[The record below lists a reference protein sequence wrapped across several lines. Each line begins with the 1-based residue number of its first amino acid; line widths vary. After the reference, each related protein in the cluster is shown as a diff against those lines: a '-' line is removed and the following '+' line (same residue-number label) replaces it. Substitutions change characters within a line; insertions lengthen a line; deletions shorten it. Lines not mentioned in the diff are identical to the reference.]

1 MRYTHMQQ
9 IKIRLSFLEF
19 LLVNSSSTLTAA
31 QVPFE
36 LADTLRSPFPNAF
49 SLSRPQVDV
58 LWDNLITNALVPEE
72 REACFAWLEKS
83 SANKPD
89 GFVVRSWLHIYARE
103 STLLCFCRSVQQAF
117 DESVIQHLFVD
128 KMAQMDCTLLN
139 QAGFNVFHR
148 YFLAINEKK
157 DRLKRVDKATDELY
171 VASPDLIGID
181 NLWQIALDA
190 QDVEVSQAA
199 IRTLNEL
206 HQNVRHMRTA
216 FHHRAYSVLT
226 ASSLQVSGESLK
238 AKVGK
243 IREAYIGAAMSH
255 LSKEAAT
262 MKPDSPA
269 PLGSQQRIQRCLT
282 LLKVL
287 PLPPCRV
294 ACMCVLT
301 HPFG

>member
-1 MRYTHMQQ
+1 
-9 IKIRLSFLEF
+9 
-19 LLVNSSSTLTAA
+19 
-31 QVPFE
+31 
-36 LADTLRSPFPNAF
+36 
-49 SLSRPQVDV
+49 
-58 LWDNLITNALVPEE
+58 
-72 REACFAWLEKS
+72 
-83 SANKPD
+83 
-89 GFVVRSWLHIYARE
+89 
-103 STLLCFCRSVQQAF
+103 
-117 DESVIQHLFVD
+117 
-128 KMAQMDCTLLN
+128 MAQMDCTLLN

-206 HQNVRHMRTA
+206 HQNVRHVWSA
-216 FHHRAYSVLT
+216 PWFHRAHSMLT

-243 IREAYIGAAMSH
+243 IREAYIGVAMSH

-262 MKPDSPA
+262 LKPDSPA
-269 PLGSQQRIQRCLT
+269 PHGSQQRIQRCLT

-287 PLPPCRV
+287 SLPPCRV
-294 ACMCVLT
+294 VCVSPA
-301 HPFG
+301 HDSPFV

>member
-1 MRYTHMQQ
+1 
-9 IKIRLSFLEF
+9 
-19 LLVNSSSTLTAA
+19 
-31 QVPFE
+31 
-36 LADTLRSPFPNAF
+36 
-49 SLSRPQVDV
+49 
-58 LWDNLITNALVPEE
+58 
-72 REACFAWLEKS
+72 
-83 SANKPD
+83 
-89 GFVVRSWLHIYARE
+89 
-103 STLLCFCRSVQQAF
+103 
-117 DESVIQHLFVD
+117 
-128 KMAQMDCTLLN
+128 MAQMDCTLLN

-206 HQNVRHMRTA
+206 HQNVRHTWSA
-216 FHHRAYSVLT
+216 FHRRAYSVLT

-262 MKPDSPA
+262 LKPDSPA

-282 LLKVL
+282 LLKVR
-287 PLPPCRV
+287 PPSPCRV